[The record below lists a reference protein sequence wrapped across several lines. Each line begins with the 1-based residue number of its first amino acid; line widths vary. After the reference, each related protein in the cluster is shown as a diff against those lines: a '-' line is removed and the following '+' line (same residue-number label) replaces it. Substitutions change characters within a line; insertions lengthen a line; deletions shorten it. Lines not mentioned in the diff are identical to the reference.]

1 MELKMVAV
9 ADQIKV
15 VLLEDEDLL
24 RGLLSEWLTSQP
36 EIELLESFRSI
47 ESFNNS
53 MKDSVANAD
62 LIISDLILADGD
74 SLDTVLRAIGSN
86 SKKQSL
92 VVISGKPTADLFDRL
107 SSGLEGG
114 WAFLLKNSNGLAN
127 LRQALQAV
135 QSGLVMV
142 DPALKNMFMSP
153 NLNSS
158 LTSQER
164 AIMEK
169 VSEGKSN
176 AVIAKEIF
184 VSEKTVE
191 RVLSSVYLKF
201 SLAGTSKTE
210 NPRVRATLIFR
221 GLSN

>member
-1 MELKMVAV
+1 MVSV

-53 MKDSVANAD
+53 LKNSVANAD
-62 LIISDLILADGD
+62 VIISDLILADGD
-74 SLDTVLRAIGSN
+74 SLAAVLRAIDSN

-164 AIMEK
+164 DIMEK
-169 VSEGKSN
+169 ASEGKSN
-176 AVIAKEIF
+176 SVIAKEIF

-201 SLAGTSKTE
+201 RLAGTSKTE

>member
-1 MELKMVAV
+1 MVAV

-62 LIISDLILADGD
+62 VIISDLILADGD

-135 QSGLVMV
+135 QSG
-142 DPALKNMFMSP
+142 N
-153 NLNSS
+153 
-158 LTSQER
+158 
-164 AIMEK
+164 
-169 VSEGKSN
+169 
-176 AVIAKEIF
+176 
-184 VSEKTVE
+184 
-191 RVLSSVYLKF
+191 
-201 SLAGTSKTE
+201 
-210 NPRVRATLIFR
+210 
-221 GLSN
+221 